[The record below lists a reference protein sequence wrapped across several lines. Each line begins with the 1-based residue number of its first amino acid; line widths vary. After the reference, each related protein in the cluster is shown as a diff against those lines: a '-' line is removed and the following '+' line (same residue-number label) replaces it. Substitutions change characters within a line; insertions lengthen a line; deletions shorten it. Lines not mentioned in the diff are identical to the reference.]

1 MKIEQYFTCTAAG
14 KYDKKVFF
22 FSKIANIYLLETL
35 VHDLA

>member
-22 FSKIANIYLLETL
+22 SKIANIYLLETL